1 MKQKFIVNAVV
12 AIIAAFFAAMQEYWL
27 GTKITFFVAL
37 AYGSVVGAVMSWAT
51 EIAKNVFSE
60 WGWSWKD
67 VIIGAIAGVVM
78 SLCVATSI
86 CVG

>member
-1 MKQKFIVNAVV
+1 MKQKFIINAVV
-12 AIIAAFFAAMQEYWL
+12 AVIAAFFATMQEYWI
-27 GTKITFFVAL
+27 GTPITFIVAFI
-37 AYGSVVGAVMSWAT
+37 YGSITGAVMSWAT

-78 SLCVATSI
+78 SLCAATSI

>member
-12 AIIAAFFAAMQEYWL
+12 AIIAAFFAAMQEYWI
-27 GTKITFFVAL
+27 GTPITFIVAL
-37 AYGSVVGAVMSWAT
+37 VYGSITGAVMSWAT

-67 VIIGAIAGVVM
+67 VIIGAVAGVI
-78 SLCVATSI
+78 TSVFTAIAI

>member
-1 MKQKFIVNAVV
+1 MKEKWIWNVLAAIV
-12 AIIAAFFAAMQEYWL
+12 AAFFAAFQEYW
-27 GTKITFFVAL
+27 TDNHIPFVNAFG
-37 AYGSVVGAVMSWAT
+37 YGICVGAVMSWAT